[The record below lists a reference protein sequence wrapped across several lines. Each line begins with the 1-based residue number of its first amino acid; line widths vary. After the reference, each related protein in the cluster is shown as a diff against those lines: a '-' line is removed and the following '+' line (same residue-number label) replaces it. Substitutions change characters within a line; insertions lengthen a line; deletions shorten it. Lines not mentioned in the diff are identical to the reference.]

1 MDTIRG
7 YLLSVTAA
15 CLISV
20 LAGALVRQKTVKKV
34 VRFSSGLLILLVV
47 VLPLLS
53 LDMDDIADVFRSF
66 RLEYNRTDGEQEWHA
81 QLSRH
86 IKQMSE
92 AYIEDKAGELGASVR
107 AEVTLNDDEYPQPV
121 RVRISGILSRT
132 QHEALAAYIRT
143 AFGIAEEEQ
152 EWRFYEVDE

>member
-1 MDTIRG
+1 MDGIKT

-20 LAGALVRQKTVKKV
+20 LACALVRQETVKKI

-47 VLPLLS
+47 VLPILS
-53 LDMDDIADVFRSF
+53 LNMEDVAQVFRSF
-66 RLEYNRTDGEQEWHA
+66 RVEYDKTDAEAAWQTQLA
-81 QLSRH
+81 QH
-86 IKQMSE
+86 IKQTSE

-152 EWRFYEVDE
+152 EWRFYEIDE